1 MKLKHKS
8 DRSLESL
15 TVFPY
20 VAWGLT
26 FVFAYFVYTLATDLQ
41 ETAERLQIQVE
52 SLEQKTHIPAE
63 DIRDFESLQ

>member
-15 TVFPY
+15 SVFPY

-26 FVFAYFVYTLATDLQ
+26 FIFAYFVYTLATDLQ
-41 ETAERLQIQVE
+41 NTAERLQVQVDA
-52 SLEQKTHIPAE
+52 LELKTRTPIE
-63 DIRDFESLQ
+63 DIEDFEN